1 VQVESAYAEAVAALL
16 DATPRD
22 ALERFDIELA
32 AAVGAGLDEETAR
45 LLRWWQR
52 ESVRAVRDHAAAV
65 IPGVISGLLAAQGP
79 RPDGAFRD
87 AGDASPRS
95 RPTSLEPGLQ
105 QAEPTVVTGSAAE
118 TRRRTLVAGLLA
130 LPDSASA

>member
-1 VQVESAYAEAVAALL
+1 MQVESAYAEAVAALL

-32 AAVGAGLDEETAR
+32 AAIGQGLDEETGR

-65 IPGVISGLLAAQGP
+65 IPGVISGLLAAQAA
-79 RPDGAFRD
+79 RADGAIAD
-87 AGDASPRS
+87 AVPASASS
-95 RPTSLEPGLQ
+95 RPEALEPEPP
-105 QAEPTVVTGSAAE
+105 QADATVVTSGAAE

-130 LPDSASA
+130 LPDTASA

>member
-1 VQVESAYAEAVAALL
+1 MQVELAYAEAVAALL

-32 AAVGAGLDEETAR
+32 AAIGQGLDEETGR

-65 IPGVISGLLAAQGP
+65 IPGVISGLLAAQGA
-79 RPDGAFRD
+79 RADGAITD
-87 AGDASPRS
+87 AVPASASS
-95 RPTSLEPGLQ
+95 RPEGLEPEPP
-105 QAEPTVVTGSAAE
+105 QADPTVVTSGAAE

-130 LPDSASA
+130 LPDTASA